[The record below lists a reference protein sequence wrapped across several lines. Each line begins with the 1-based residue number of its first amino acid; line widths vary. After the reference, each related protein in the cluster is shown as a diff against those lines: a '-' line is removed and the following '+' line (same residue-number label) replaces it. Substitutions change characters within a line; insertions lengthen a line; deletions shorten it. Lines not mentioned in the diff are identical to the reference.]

1 MEENCDER
9 ESVSRGVLAATSTL
23 QMLLKSNSLNG
34 LIESPL
40 KLDNQAENQAV
51 ASLITYLHIG
61 SPSLSH
67 SLFPFLLFPVT
78 EILIK
83 IMAHQPLTQ
92 TLLLIL
98 PKLRQYTQMVS
109 EKTWGLVVMKS
120 SGRLL
125 VPGPACKKLRR
136 HKPILLSEKLS
147 KLKNQQFLR
156 SLGDMRSQ
164 DELLPPQLERQTGKH
179 RELQLTRAKPWR
191 EPGAALG
198 KLELQLTNCWRFSV
212 ENSNS

>member
-40 KLDNQAENQAV
+40 KLDNQAQNQAV

-83 IMAHQPLTQ
+83 IIAHQPLTQ

-147 KLKNQQFLR
+147 KLKNQQSFLDLLVICGHR
-156 SLGDMRSQ
+156 MNCCPLNQRDRLVNTENYNLLEQNLG
-164 DELLPPQLERQTGKH
+164 
-179 RELQLTRAKPWR
+179 
-191 EPGAALG
+191 
-198 KLELQLTNCWRFSV
+198 
-212 ENSNS
+212 ENQVLCQENLNYN